1 MKYFVL
7 LFSFLFCIASL
18 FAQTKPDIALIR
30 QGNGLIGNKKYNEA
44 EICYRKA
51 LAQNPKSAAAAYN
64 LALSLQLQKKTEEA
78 LKQYENAILLTE
90 DKSQKSSAYHNIG
103 NAYCASQEW
112 EKAIEKY
119 KAALRIN
126 PSDMDTKYNLAFA
139 QNKLKQQQQQ
149 QQQQQQDQQN
159 KKDDKSNGDKD
170 EKNKENSNNGGTNKK
185 DKEPSQKPGEMTKD
199 QAKKML
205 NAIQAQEA
213 KVNDKMQKGDKKAV
227 LVGKNKDW

>member
-149 QQQQQQDQQN
+149 QQDQQN

>member
-149 QQQQQQDQQN
+149 QQDQQN

-213 KVNDKMQKGDKKAV
+213 KVNDKMQKGDKKVV

>member
-1 MKYFVL
+1 MKHFVL
-7 LFSFLFCIASL
+7 LFSFFFCIASL

-90 DKSQKSSAYHNIG
+90 DKSQKSNAYHNIG

-119 KAALRIN
+119 KESRDSL
-126 PSDMDTKYNLAFA
+126 SLLLKKHNLYT
-139 QNKLKQQQQQ
+139 
-149 QQQQQQDQQN
+149 
-159 KKDDKSNGDKD
+159 DKFV
-170 EKNKENSNNGGTNKK
+170 TL
-185 DKEPSQKPGEMTKD
+185 
-199 QAKKML
+199 ML
-205 NAIQAQEA
+205 NID
-213 KVNDKMQKGDKKAV
+213 KLFVN
-227 LVGKNKDW
+227 

>member
-1 MKYFVL
+1 MKHFVL
-7 LFSFLFCIASL
+7 LFSFFFCIASL

-149 QQQQQQDQQN
+149 QQDQQN